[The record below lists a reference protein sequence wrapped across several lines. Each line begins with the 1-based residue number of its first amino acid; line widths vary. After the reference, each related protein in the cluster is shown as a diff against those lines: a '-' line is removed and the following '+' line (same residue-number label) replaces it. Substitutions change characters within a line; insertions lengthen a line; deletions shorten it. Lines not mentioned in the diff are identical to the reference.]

1 MNHYAD
7 ILKEL
12 CAKLAAE
19 RDGERTKVRE
29 MEIACAVMLANGYVF
44 DTTSGRYVR
53 ERGTL

>member
-19 RDGERTKVRE
+19 RDGERTKVLE

-44 DTTSGRYVR
+44 NPHRGIY
-53 ERGTL
+53 ERG